1 MKTYDL
7 ISSFDNIYLCG
18 TDRCMPDN
26 TSVRLLKKQILI
38 IVYKTTPCSYFPV

>member
-26 TSVRLLKKQILI
+26 IKHTFYV
-38 IVYKTTPCSYFPV
+38 